1 MAKAAL
7 LEARGVL
14 GISGADAR
22 PFLQGLISN
31 DVTKVTPAH
40 AVWAAL
46 LTAQGKWL
54 HDFFVTE
61 LDGALLLETERD
73 RLPDLAKRLR
83 LYKLRSQIEIAPRDD
98 LAVAAL
104 WPDAALDALGVA
116 HEPGAAAPRAGG
128 VVHVDPRLV
137 ALGARAIVPRDRLDE
152 ALAGFER
159 APLAD
164 YERLRLS
171 LGVPDGSRDFV
182 AEKSILL
189 ENGVDELNGVDW
201 KKGCYV
207 GQELTARTKYRG
219 LIKKRLLPVAVEGA
233 LPAPGTLVMLGDKE
247 AGEMRSGRDGL
258 ALALLR
264 LEALEEAAGSGAA
277 FTADGAVLRPRN
289 PLGRNSEWAA
299 FANFSAACRSSD
311 SAIRR
316 RSFPCFA
323 STA

>member
-14 GISGADAR
+14 GITGADAR

-31 DVTKVTPAH
+31 DITRVMPTR
-40 AVWAAL
+40 AVYATL
-46 LTAQGKWL
+46 LTAQGRWL

-61 LDGALLLETERD
+61 LAAELGGGLLLEAERE

-83 LYKLRSQIEIAPRDD
+83 LYKLRSQVAIEPRDA

-104 WPDAALDALGVA
+104 WPEDALDALGLA
-116 HEPGAAAPRAGG
+116 RDPGAAAQRAGG
-128 VVHVDPRLV
+128 VVHVDPRLA
-137 ALGARAIVPRDRLDE
+137 ALGARAVVPRDRLDE
-152 ALAGFER
+152 ALAGFDR

-164 YERLRLS
+164 YDRLRLT
-171 LGVPDGSRDFV
+171 LGVPDGSRDFI

-219 LIKKRLLPVAVEGA
+219 LIKKRLLPVGIEGP
-233 LPAPGTLVMLGDKE
+233 LPAPGTLVMLGDRE
-247 AGEMRSGRDGL
+247 AGEMRSAADGIG
-258 ALALLR
+258 LALLR
-264 LEALEEAAGSGAA
+264 LELVDAAALEGEPLRAGEAR
-277 FTADGAVLRPRN
+277 LRVQRPD
-289 PLGRNSEWAA
+289 WVK
-299 FANFSAACRSSD
+299 
-311 SAIRR
+311 
-316 RSFPCFA
+316 
-323 STA
+323 T